1 MEKLAISFLII
12 LSTFITIIFCLPT
25 SSELEL
31 NNNDN
36 NWKGKWFPKLP
47 NASDDIGEKVHIRRK
62 GELLVDNTDTDD
74 NTSSSS
80 RILMG
85 TPNDRCDNGKDNLA
99 IDFDSTNVTHRNNFI
114 CMDNSTLYHPNSSVK
129 PILEAYLIPPEYM
142 ALHKC
147 MNETISYDYQI
158 PTFGTHR
165 PIWPVYGEYQYVP
178 AQRWIHNLEHGAV
191 VLLYHPCAN
200 KMQLDQIRTIVKQCL
215 YRHIITASERLSA
228 ERPFALV
235 TWGKSFEF
243 SVIDQNLVMEF
254 IKTNAL
260 KGPEK
265 ISRDGQYNET
275 LIEPAKL
282 LTTVDDDEL
291 CPNMNV

>member
-1 MEKLAISFLII
+1 MEKIVIFYF
-12 LSTFITIIFCLPT
+12 LSTFITTILCQSMPNNT
-25 SSELEL
+25 NELAS
-31 NNNDN
+31 DI
-36 NWKGKWFPKLP
+36 NWHGKWFPNSP
-47 NASDDIGEKVHIRRK
+47 NSNDTNKIHIRRK
-62 GELLVDNTDTDD
+62 GELVVDDSN
-74 NTSSSS
+74 

-85 TPNDRCDNGKDNLA
+85 MPTDNCDNGKDNLA
-99 IDFDSTNVTHRNNFI
+99 IDFDSTNVTHRNNYI
-114 CMDNSTLYHPNSSVK
+114 CLEDPMIYHPNSSIK
-129 PILEAYLIPPEYM
+129 PILEAYLIPPEYA

-147 MNETISYDYQI
+147 MNETITYDYQI

-165 PIWPVYGEYQYVP
+165 PIWPVYGEYLYVP

-200 KMQLDQIRTIVKQCL
+200 KMQLDEVRKIVKQCL
-215 YRHIITASERLSA
+215 YRHVITASERLSA
-228 ERPFALV
+228 DRPFALL

-243 SVIDQNLVMEF
+243 SVIDQTLVMEF
-254 IKTNAL
+254 IRSNAL

-265 ISRDGQYNET
+265 VSRDGQYNET